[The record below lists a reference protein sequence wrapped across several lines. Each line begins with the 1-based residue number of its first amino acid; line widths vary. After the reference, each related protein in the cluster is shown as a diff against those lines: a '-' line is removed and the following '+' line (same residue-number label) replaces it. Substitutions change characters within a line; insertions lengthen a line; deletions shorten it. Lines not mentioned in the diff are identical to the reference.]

1 MTTSLAPLSGLRI
14 IEGSAFV
21 AAPLGGLTLAQL
33 GADVIRFDQI
43 NGGLDFHRWPVTEDN
58 QSLFW
63 IGLNRGKRSI
73 EIDMKSAAGR
83 EVISDLIT
91 APGRDG
97 GIFLT
102 NLPMKDEL
110 SYKALKEKRPDLIMV
125 SLTGNYD
132 GSSEVDYTVHPSFGY
147 PLITG
152 PAGTNI
158 PVNAVLP
165 TWDLI
170 LGNMVAIAILVAE
183 RKRRESGEG
192 EFIQIALSD
201 VALSVVGA
209 LGRLSQAYLGSEKV
223 SADGNFL
230 YGAFGSNFLTK
241 DNVQIMIVGLTPR
254 QWSSLKDALQIHDSL
269 SKLESQFKVNLNL
282 EADRFK
288 MRREISDLIA
298 SIIKEKP
305 LSELSNVFSSFNVS
319 WSKYQTFQEL
329 LNNDYR
335 ASESNPIFNLSEQ
348 QGIGELPNIASPI
361 RFTNVPNLG
370 AQPAP
375 LLGANTEEV
384 LEELL
389 KMSGAAIQDLKQ
401 KKIINQ

>member
-1 MTTSLAPLSGLRI
+1 MMKSLAPLSGLRI

-43 NGGLDFHRWPVTEDN
+43 NGGLDFRRWPVTEN
-58 QSLFW
+58 NESLFW
-63 IGLNRGKRSI
+63 IGLNRGKRSV
-73 EIDMKSAAGR
+73 EIDMRSARGR
-83 EVISDLIT
+83 EIISDLIT

-110 SYKALKEKRPDLIMV
+110 RYEALKEKRPDLIMV

-132 GSSEVDYTVHPSFGY
+132 GSSEVDYTVHPAFGY

-152 PAGTNI
+152 SAGTEL

-165 TWDLI
+165 TWDLL

-183 RKRRESGEG
+183 RKRRETGEG

-209 LGRLSQAYLGSEKV
+209 LGRLSQAYVGTEKV

-230 YGAFGSNFLTK
+230 YGAFGSNFVTK

-254 QWSSLKDALQIHDSL
+254 QWSALKDALQIHDAL
-269 SKLESQFKVNLNL
+269 SKIEIECNANLNL
-282 EADRFK
+282 ESDRYRF
-288 MRREISDLIA
+288 RREIAELVADM
-298 SIIKEKP
+298 IKEKSI
-305 LSELSNVFSSFNVS
+305 SELNEVFSTFNVS
-319 WSKYQTFQEL
+319 WSKYQTFEEL
-329 LNNDYR
+329 LKNDYR
-335 ASESNPIFNLSEQ
+335 ASVRNPIFSLVNQ
-348 QGIGELPNIASPI
+348 QGIGYLPSVSSPI
-361 RFTNVPNLG
+361 RFTNATNLG
-370 AQPAP
+370 AQSAP
-375 LLGANTEEV
+375 VLGANTKEILV
-384 LEELL
+384 ELL
-389 KMSGAAIQDLKQ
+389 SMSSSEIQNLKE
-401 KKIINQ
+401 KGIINK

>member
-1 MTTSLAPLSGLRI
+1 MTRSLAPLSGLRI

-21 AAPLGGLTLAQL
+21 AAPLGGLVLAQL

-73 EIDMKSAAGR
+73 EIDVKSARGR
-83 EVISDLIT
+83 EIISDLIT

-102 NLPMKDEL
+102 NLPVKDEL
-110 SYKALKEKRPDLIMV
+110 SYEALKEKRPDLIMI

-132 GSSEVDYTVHPSFGY
+132 GTSEVDYTVHPAFGY

-152 PAGTNI
+152 PAGGDL

-165 TWDLI
+165 SWDLI
-170 LGNMVAIAILVAE
+170 LGNMVAIAILVAD

-201 VALSVVGA
+201 VALSVAGA
-209 LGRLSQAYLGSEKV
+209 LGRLSQAHLGTEKA

-241 DNVQIMIVGLTPR
+241 DKAQIMIVGLTPR
-254 QWSSLKDALQIHDSL
+254 QWSSLKNALQIHDAL
-269 SKLESQFKVNLNL
+269 SKLESEFKVNLNL
-282 EADRFK
+282 ESDRFRL
-288 MRREISDLIA
+288 RREISVLVG
-298 SIIKEKP
+298 SIIENKSLAE
-305 LSELSNVFSSFNVS
+305 LSEIFSGSNVS
-319 WSKYQTFQEL
+319 WSKYQTFEEL
-329 LNNDYR
+329 LNDDHR
-335 ASESNPIFNLSEQ
+335 ASENNPIFTLSPQ
-348 QGIGELPNIASPI
+348 QGVGNLPNITSPI
-361 RFTNVPNLG
+361 RFTKALNLG
-370 AQPAP
+370 AQSAP
-375 LLGANTEEV
+375 LLGANTEAILKE
-384 LEELL
+384 LIDMSAAGIEELR
-389 KMSGAAIQDLKQ
+389 KE
-401 KKIINQ
+401 KIIN

>member
-1 MTTSLAPLSGLRI
+1 
-14 IEGSAFV
+14 
-21 AAPLGGLTLAQL
+21 
-33 GADVIRFDQI
+33 
-43 NGGLDFHRWPVTEDN
+43 
-58 QSLFW
+58 
-63 IGLNRGKRSI
+63 
-73 EIDMKSAAGR
+73 
-83 EVISDLIT
+83 
-91 APGRDG
+91 
-97 GIFLT
+97 
-102 NLPMKDEL
+102 
-110 SYKALKEKRPDLIMV
+110 
-125 SLTGNYD
+125 
-132 GSSEVDYTVHPSFGY
+132 
-147 PLITG
+147 
-152 PAGTNI
+152 
-158 PVNAVLP
+158 
-165 TWDLI
+165 
-170 LGNMVAIAILVAE
+170 MVAIAILVAE

-241 DNVQIMIVGLTPR
+241 DNVQIMLVGLTPR

-288 MRREISDLIA
+288 MRQEISDLIA
-298 SIIKEKP
+298 SIIKEKS
-305 LSELSNVFSSFNVS
+305 LSELSDVFSSFNVS

-329 LNNDYR
+329 LNNDHR

>member
-1 MTTSLAPLSGLRI
+1 MTTNLAPLSGLRV

-43 NGGLDFHRWPVTEDN
+43 NGGLDFHRWPLTEDN

-73 EIDMKSAAGR
+73 EIDIKSGRGR
-83 EVISDLIT
+83 EIISDLIT

-102 NLPMKDEL
+102 NLPVKDEL
-110 SYKALKEKRPDLIMV
+110 SYEALKEKRPDLIMV

-152 PAGTNI
+152 PAGTNLPI
-158 PVNAVLP
+158 NAVLP
-165 TWDLI
+165 TWDLL

-183 RKRRESGEG
+183 RKRRESGDG
-192 EFIQIALSD
+192 DFIQIALSD

-209 LGRLSQAYLGSEKV
+209 LGRLSQAHLGTEKV

-241 DNVQIMIVGLTPR
+241 DNAQIMIVGLTPR
-254 QWSSLKDALQIHDSL
+254 QWSSLKDALQIHDAL
-269 SKLESQFKVNLNL
+269 LRLENQFKVNLNL
-282 EADRFK
+282 EADRF
-288 MRREISDLIA
+288 RLRQEISILVG
-298 SIIKEKP
+298 SIIKNKSLSD
-305 LSELSNVFSSFNVS
+305 LSEIFSKFNVT

-329 LNNDYR
+329 LNNDHR
-335 ASESNPIFNLSEQ
+335 ASVKNPIFTLSEQ
-348 QGIGELPNIASPI
+348 QGIGNLPNIASPI

-375 LLGANTEEV
+375 LLGANNEEILEEV
-384 LEELL
+384 IN
-389 KMSGAAIQDLKQ
+389 MSGPEIQDLKE
-401 KKIINQ
+401 KKIIN

>member
-73 EIDMKSAAGR
+73 EIDMKSARGR
-83 EVISDLIT
+83 EIISDLIT

-102 NLPMKDEL
+102 NLPVKDEL
-110 SYKALKEKRPDLIMV
+110 SYEALKEKRPDLIMV

-132 GSSEVDYTVHPSFGY
+132 GSSEVDYTVHASFGY

-152 PAGTNI
+152 PEGTNF

-165 TWDLI
+165 TWDLL

-183 RKRRESGEG
+183 RKRRDSGEG
-192 EFIQIALSD
+192 EFIQIALSN

-209 LGRLSQAYLGSEKV
+209 LGRLSQAYLGIEKA

-241 DNVQIMIVGLTPR
+241 DNVQVMIVGLTPR
-254 QWSSLKDALQIHDSL
+254 QWSALKDALQIHDAL
-269 SKLESQFKVNLNL
+269 LKLENQFKANFNL
-282 EADRFK
+282 EADRFRL
-288 MRREISDLIA
+288 RREISELVG
-298 SIIKEKP
+298 SIIRDKSLSD
-305 LSELSNVFSSFNVS
+305 LSENFSNFNVS

-329 LNNDYR
+329 LNNDHR
-335 ASESNPIFNLSEQ
+335 ATVNNPIFTLSEQ
-348 QGIGELPNIASPI
+348 QGIGKLPNIASPI
-361 RFTNVPNLG
+361 RFTNASNLG
-370 AQPAP
+370 AQSAP
-375 LLGANTEEV
+375 LLGANTEEI
-384 LEELL
+384 LQELIN
-389 KMSGAAIQDLKQ
+389 MSGTEIQDLKE
-401 KKIINQ
+401 KKIIN

>member
-1 MTTSLAPLSGLRI
+1 MAKGLTPLSGLRI

-43 NGGLDFHRWPVTEDN
+43 NGGLDFHRWPVTEEN

-73 EIDMKSAAGR
+73 EIDMKSARGR
-83 EVISDLIT
+83 EVVSDLIT
-91 APGRDG
+91 AQGQDG

-102 NLPMKDEL
+102 NLPVKDEL
-110 SYKALKEKRPDLIMV
+110 SYSALKEKRPDLIMV

-152 PAGTNI
+152 PAGTNMPI
-158 PVNAVLP
+158 NAVLP
-165 TWDLI
+165 SWDLI
-170 LGNMVAIAILVAE
+170 LGNMVAVAILVAE

-241 DNVQIMIVGLTPR
+241 DNVQIMLVGLTPR
-254 QWSSLKDALQIHDSL
+254 QWSSLKDALQIHEQL
-269 SKLESQFKVNLNL
+269 SALESKFKANLNL

-288 MRREISDLIA
+288 LRREISALIA
-298 SIIKEKP
+298 PIIRDKS
-305 LSELSNVFSSFNVS
+305 LSDLSKIFSSSNVS
-319 WSKYQTFQEL
+319 WSKYQTFTEL
-329 LNNDYR
+329 LNNDHR
-335 ASESNPIFNLSEQ
+335 ASADNPIFTIGQQ
-348 QGIGELPNIASPI
+348 QGVGDLPNIASPI
-361 RFTNVPNLG
+361 RFTNALNLEP
-370 AQPAP
+370 QSAP
-375 LLGANTEEV
+375 LLGANTEEI
-384 LEELL
+384 LKELL
-389 KMSGAAIQDLKQ
+389 NMSASGIEDLKE
-401 KKIINQ
+401 KKIIN

>member
-1 MTTSLAPLSGLRI
+1 MAKSLAPLSGLRI

-73 EIDMKSAAGR
+73 EIDMKSERGR
-83 EVISDLIT
+83 GVVSDLIT
-91 APGRDG
+91 APGKDG

-102 NLPMKDEL
+102 NLPVKDEL
-110 SYKALKEKRPDLIMV
+110 SYNALKEKRPDLIMV

-152 PAGTNI
+152 PAGTNMPI
-158 PVNAVLP
+158 NAVLP
-165 TWDLI
+165 SWDLI
-170 LGNMVAIAILVAE
+170 LGNMVAVAILVAE

-209 LGRLSQAYLGSEKV
+209 LGRLSQAYLGSEKI

-241 DNVQIMIVGLTPR
+241 DDVQIMLVGLTPR
-254 QWSSLKDALQIHDSL
+254 QWSSLKEALQINDQL
-269 SKLESQFKVNLNL
+269 LTLESKFKANLNL

-288 MRREISDLIA
+288 LRREISALIA
-298 SIIKEKP
+298 PIIRDKS
-305 LSELSNVFSSFNVS
+305 LSDLSKIFSSSNVS
-319 WSKYQTFQEL
+319 WSKYQTFTEL
-329 LNNDYR
+329 LNNDPR
-335 ASESNPIFNLSEQ
+335 ASADNPIFTIGQQ
-348 QGIGELPNIASPI
+348 QGVGDLPNIASPI
-361 RFTNVPNLG
+361 RFSNAPNLEP
-370 AQPAP
+370 QPAP
-375 LLGANTEEV
+375 LLGADTGKI
-384 LEELL
+384 LKELL
-389 KMSGAAIQDLKQ
+389 KMSASGIEDLKEN
-401 KKIINQ
+401 KIIN

>member
-1 MTTSLAPLSGLRI
+1 MKRSLAPLSGLRI

-43 NGGLDFHRWPVTEDN
+43 KGGLDFHRWPVTEDN

-73 EIDMKSAAGR
+73 EIDIKSKRGR
-83 EVISDLIT
+83 EIISDLIT

-102 NLPMKDEL
+102 NLPVKDEL
-110 SYKALKEKRPDLIMV
+110 SYEALKEKRPDLIMV

-132 GSSEVDYTVHPSFGY
+132 GSSEVDYTVHPAFGY

-152 PAGTNI
+152 PAGTDLPI
-158 PVNAVLP
+158 NAVLP
-165 TWDLI
+165 TWDLL

-183 RKRRESGEG
+183 RKRRATGEG

-209 LGRLSQAYLGSEKV
+209 LGRLSQAHLGTEKV

-230 YGAFGSNFLTK
+230 YGAFGTNFLTK
-241 DNVQIMIVGLTPR
+241 DKVQIMIVGLTPR
-254 QWSSLKDALQIHDSL
+254 QWNSLKDALQIHEAL
-269 SKLESQFKVNLNL
+269 SKLENQFKVDLNL
-282 EADRFK
+282 ESERFRL
-288 MRREISDLIA
+288 RREVSVLVA
-298 SIIKEKP
+298 SIIESKSLTE
-305 LSELSNVFSSFNVS
+305 LSEIFFSFNVC
-319 WSKYQTFQEL
+319 WSKYQTFDEL
-329 LNNDYR
+329 LNDDHR
-335 ASESNPIFNLSEQ
+335 ASDKNPIFTLSPQ
-348 QGIGELPNIASPI
+348 QGIGNLPNITSPI
-361 RFTNVPNLG
+361 RFTNALNLG
-370 AQPAP
+370 AQSAP
-375 LLGANTEEV
+375 LLGANTEEI
-384 LEELL
+384 LKELL
-389 KMSGAAIQDLKQ
+389 DISAIGIQELKE
-401 KKIINQ
+401 KKIIN

>member
-1 MTTSLAPLSGLRI
+1 MATGLTPLSGLRI

-43 NGGLDFHRWPVTEDN
+43 NGGLDFHRWPVTEEN

-73 EIDMKSAAGR
+73 EIDMKSERGR

-91 APGRDG
+91 AQGRDG

-102 NLPMKDEL
+102 NLTVKDEL
-110 SYKALKEKRPDLIMV
+110 SYNALKEKRPDLIMV

-152 PAGTNI
+152 PAGTNMPI
-158 PVNAVLP
+158 NAVLP
-165 TWDLI
+165 SWDLI
-170 LGNMVAIAILVAE
+170 LGNMVAVAILVAE

-241 DNVQIMIVGLTPR
+241 DNVQIMLVGLTPR
-254 QWSSLKDALQIHDSL
+254 QWSSLKDALQIHDQL
-269 SKLESQFKVNLNL
+269 LTLESKFKANLNL

-288 MRREISDLIA
+288 LRREISALIA
-298 SIIKEKP
+298 PIIRDKS
-305 LSELSNVFSSFNVS
+305 LSYLSKIFSSSNVS
-319 WSKYQTFQEL
+319 WSKYQTFTEL
-329 LNNDYR
+329 LSNDHR
-335 ASESNPIFNLSEQ
+335 ASADNPIFTIGQQ
-348 QGIGELPNIASPI
+348 QGVGDLPNIASPI
-361 RFTNVPNLG
+361 RFTNAPNLEP
-370 AQPAP
+370 QSAP
-375 LLGANTEEV
+375 LLGANTEEI
-384 LEELL
+384 LKELL
-389 KMSGAAIQDLKQ
+389 NMSVSGIQDLKER
-401 KKIINQ
+401 KIIN

>member
-1 MTTSLAPLSGLRI
+1 MMRSLASLSGLRI

-73 EIDMKSAAGR
+73 EIDMKSARGR
-83 EVISDLIT
+83 EIISDLIS

-102 NLPMKDEL
+102 NLPVRDEL
-110 SYKALKEKRPDLIMV
+110 SYEALKEKRPDLIMV

-132 GSSEVDYTVHPSFGY
+132 GSSEVDYTVHPAFGY

-152 PAGTNI
+152 PAGTDL

-165 TWDLI
+165 TWDLL

-209 LGRLSQAYLGSEKV
+209 LGRLSQAHLGTEKV

-241 DNVQIMIVGLTPR
+241 DNAQIMIVGLTPR
-254 QWSSLKDALQIHDSL
+254 QWCSLKDALQIHDAL
-269 SKLESQFKVNLNL
+269 SKLESEFKVNLNL
-282 EADRFK
+282 ESDRFRL
-288 MRREISDLIA
+288 RREISVLVG
-298 SIIKEKP
+298 SIIENKS
-305 LSELSNVFSSFNVS
+305 LAELDEIFSSSNVS
-319 WSKYQTFQEL
+319 WSKYQTFEEL
-329 LNNDYR
+329 LNDDHR
-335 ASESNPIFNLSEQ
+335 ASENNPIFTFSPQ
-348 QGIGELPNIASPI
+348 KGVGELPNITSPI
-361 RFTNVPNLG
+361 RFTNVLNLG
-370 AQPAP
+370 AQSAP
-375 LLGANTEEV
+375 LLGANTEEI
-384 LEELL
+384 LKELINMSAAEIQEL
-389 KMSGAAIQDLKQ
+389 KEKN
-401 KKIINQ
+401 IIN